1 MRGSNMFLKGCLLG
15 VFVVAL
21 TAGAH
26 AELILY
32 YSFDQNVGP
41 GGTVVNQA
49 NPGTYNGTLQHDA
62 YTNGF
67 LNLDGT
73 DDFLQTTLPTGNLTT
88 PVTFSFWMNASQ
100 VRKSPILSGY
110 LSGNSNRWDIQLSR
124 SDDQKIR
131 FIAHEDKSG
140 GPRSTT
146 SIAANTWY
154 HVAVVHRGA
163 GSTVSLYVN
172 GALESTT
179 SMAYGLNT
187 GIDMMIGKGDGFN
200 FAGQLDEVAIWTN
213 EALSSG
219 QIRGI
224 AQRAA
229 VAIRD
234 GDWNTAA
241 NWFSQP
247 PDATQDAVIAG
258 SRTLTISSG
267 TAQANNLV
275 IGAAGETATLNLAGG
290 TLTVAGNITR
300 GATGTAAFH
309 WTGGTLH
316 VDTFGTATVPF
327 DLNQLGGV
335 LAPGRSIGST
345 TIYGNYLQEEAGMLE
360 IEIASPTNFD
370 TVSVFGNAE
379 LHGDIV
385 VKLLDGYI
393 PAVGQ
398 TFPILSTTGSLDITN
413 LGVIQSQAMAGGW
426 ILLTAPRQGGGELL
440 ILQAVPEPS
449 SGSLALL
456 GLAGLGL
463 AAGYRLRRRP
473 QGS

>member
-1 MRGSNMFLKGCLLG
+1 VGQAATGTFTQKGGIVRIPYGGLSLG
-15 VFVVAL
+15 
-21 TAGAH
+21 
-26 AELILY
+26 EE
-32 YSFDQNVGP
+32 
-41 GGTVVNQA
+41 GGN
-49 NPGTYNGTLQHDA
+49 GTYNL
-62 YTNGF
+62 
-67 LNLDGT
+67 
-73 DDFLQTTLPTGNLTT
+73 
-88 PVTFSFWMNASQ
+88 
-100 VRKSPILSGY
+100 
-110 LSGNSNRWDIQLSR
+110 
-124 SDDQKIR
+124 
-131 FIAHEDKSG
+131 EG
-140 GPRSTT
+140 G
-146 SIAANTWY
+146 
-154 HVAVVHRGA
+154 V
-163 GSTVSLYVN
+163 
-172 GALESTT
+172 
-179 SMAYGLNT
+179 LNT
-187 GIDMMIGKGDGFN
+187 P
-200 FAGQLDEVAIWTN
+200 
-213 EALSSG
+213 S
-219 QIRGI
+219 
-224 AQRAA
+224 
-229 VAIRD
+229 
-234 GDWNTAA
+234 
-241 NWFSQP
+241 
-247 PDATQDAVIAG
+247 
-258 SRTLTISSG
+258 
-267 TAQANNLV
+267 
-275 IGAAGETATLNLAGG
+275 
-290 TLTVAGNITR
+290 ITR

-309 WTGGTLH
+309 WTGGMLH

-463 AAGYRLRRRP
+463 AAGYRLRRRR